1 MKFVYKGCTYRTE
14 NLTDDQKKVMEKEI
28 KAAEKRQQVLNIVK
42 EVAEDK
48 KTKVQKS
55 QKAK

>member
-14 NLTDDQKKVMEKEI
+14 NLTDERKKLMSKEIETAKKKAERLKIVKKVVSDTNEKI
-28 KAAEKRQQVLNIVK
+28 
-42 EVAEDK
+42 
-48 KTKVQKS
+48 KS